1 MSALM
6 LNRRPI
12 KSRSLSVFQKLAAWL
27 VSTSITPNQISIGSI
42 GFALFGAL
50 ALLWVPGWAG
60 LVICALAIQLRLL
73 CNLLDGMVAV
83 EGGKKSAL
91 GDLYNEL
98 PDRISDAL
106 LLVALGYAAG
116 VIWLG
121 WLAALLA
128 MLTAYIRVLGGAL
141 NLAQDFR
148 GPQSKSQRMAVM
160 TGACLLAALSIP
172 WDLQQGVLFAA
183 LAVIALGSA
192 WTCYARLA
200 AMAVLLTNP
209 TKE

>member
-1 MSALM
+1 M

-12 KSRSLSVFQKLAAWL
+12 KSRSLAVFQKLAAWL
-27 VSTSITPNQISIGSI
+27 ARTSVTPNQISIASI
-42 GFALFGAL
+42 GFALLGVL
-50 ALLWVPGWAG
+50 ALLLIPGWVG

-98 PDRISDAL
+98 PDRISDSL
-106 LLVALGYAAG
+106 LLIALGYAAG
-116 VIWLG
+116 LGWLG

-141 NLAQDFR
+141 NLSQDFR

-160 TGACLLAALSIP
+160 TGACLLGALLVT
-172 WDLQQGVLFAA
+172 WDSHRLVLFAA
-183 LAVIALGSA
+183 LMIITLGSI

-200 AMAVLLTNP
+200 AMAALLKHNAR
-209 TKE
+209 EA